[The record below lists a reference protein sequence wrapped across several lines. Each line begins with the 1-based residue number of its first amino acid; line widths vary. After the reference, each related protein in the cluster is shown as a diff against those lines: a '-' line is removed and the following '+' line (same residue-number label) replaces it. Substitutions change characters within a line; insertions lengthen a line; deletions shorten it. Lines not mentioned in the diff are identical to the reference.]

1 MRPSFKLS
9 EINLDDVNDRLSYKE
24 VEIGEETRR
33 AISKFSS
40 EQQRKFELGAVSFL
54 VASTKH
60 LVKRLPLGNVILR
73 SVRVLK
79 PGARK
84 ESWTLKGIKI
94 LGRRLNTR
102 EDIDRL
108 ADEWR
113 VYQQETIDE
122 DWYMDSDVDPPK
134 HVRVDHYWRKVEG
147 IKNGMGE
154 KKFPTIMNVIKTA
167 IVLGHGN
174 AEVERGF
181 SESGK
186 SVTNDRVRLS
196 ESSINGIRATS
207 DGLKAF
213 NGPGSVPITSQLLKL
228 GRSAHAHYVMRLE

>member
-1 MRPSFKLS
+1 
-9 EINLDDVNDRLSYKE
+9 
-24 VEIGEETRR
+24 
-33 AISKFSS
+33 
-40 EQQRKFELGAVSFL
+40 
-54 VASTKH
+54 
-60 LVKRLPLGNVILR
+60 
-73 SVRVLK
+73 
-79 PGARK
+79 
-84 ESWTLKGIKI
+84 
-94 LGRRLNTR
+94 
-102 EDIDRL
+102 
-108 ADEWR
+108 
-113 VYQQETIDE
+113 
-122 DWYMDSDVDPPK
+122 
-134 HVRVDHYWRKVEG
+134 
-147 IKNGMGE
+147 MGE

-228 GRSAHAHYVMRLE
+228 GRSAHEHYVMRLE

>member
-1 MRPSFKLS
+1 
-9 EINLDDVNDRLSYKE
+9 
-24 VEIGEETRR
+24 
-33 AISKFSS
+33 
-40 EQQRKFELGAVSFL
+40 
-54 VASTKH
+54 
-60 LVKRLPLGNVILR
+60 
-73 SVRVLK
+73 
-79 PGARK
+79 
-84 ESWTLKGIKI
+84 
-94 LGRRLNTR
+94 
-102 EDIDRL
+102 
-108 ADEWR
+108 
-113 VYQQETIDE
+113 
-122 DWYMDSDVDPPK
+122 
-134 HVRVDHYWRKVEG
+134 
-147 IKNGMGE
+147 MGE

-228 GRSAHAHYVMRLE
+228 GRSAHALCYAIRGRVQRKGCVMKPKSKGERDGT